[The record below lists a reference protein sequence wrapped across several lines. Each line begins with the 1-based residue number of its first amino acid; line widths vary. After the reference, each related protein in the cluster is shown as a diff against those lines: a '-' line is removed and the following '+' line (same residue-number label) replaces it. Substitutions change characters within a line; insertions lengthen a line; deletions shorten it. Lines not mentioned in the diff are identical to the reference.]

1 MEKIAVVMNPNSG
14 RGIGAQL
21 EPWLRLRLRDRVEIL
36 KVGPGVD
43 ASRWAREQAEAGA
56 SRILVMGGDGTFR
69 SIAAALIGT
78 ETPIGLV
85 ACGTNNNIAAT
96 CGLPH
101 DHHEAVEI
109 ALAEEPQWVS
119 AGRIGDYVFFEG
131 AGIGLEADLWPVGEA
146 FVRHRFRDILDTP
159 LKLASD
165 RSVELVLEIDPPS
178 ERQTVKAFTMTI
190 SNTPVT
196 GAHLKLAPGIDI
208 RDPSLYLTV
217 YHDLGRLKLL
227 ASAHALHQGHKG
239 HGYSTTRYPFMR
251 LKVQSEYPCHVHAD
265 GTLIGT
271 LPIEVVSIPRAV
283 RVALPKPGTM
293 FTARPPELDSVPTQP
308 EPVETS

>member
-1 MEKIAVVMNPNSG
+1 MDKIAVIMNPNSG
-14 RGIGAQL
+14 RGVAAQL
-21 EPWLRLRLRDRVEIL
+21 EPWLRLRLRGRVEIL
-36 KVGPGVD
+36 KVVPGVD
-43 ASRWAREQAEAGA
+43 ASKWAREQADAGV
-56 SRILVMGGDGTFR
+56 SRILVIGGDGTFR

-85 ACGTNNNIAAT
+85 ATGTNNNIAAT

-146 FVRHRFRDILDTP
+146 LVRHRFRDIVEAP
-159 LKLASD
+159 LKLAGD
-165 RSVELVLEIDPPS
+165 RSVELLLEIDPPS

-196 GAHLKLAPGIDI
+196 GAHLIMAPGIDI
-208 RDPSLYLTV
+208 RDPKLYLTV
-217 YHDLGRLKLL
+217 YHDMGRLDLL
-227 ASAHALHQGHKG
+227 ASAHTLRQGHKG

-251 LKVQSEYPCHVHAD
+251 LKIQSEYPCHVHAD

-271 LPIEVVSIPRAV
+271 LPIDVVSIPRAI
-283 RVALPKPGTM
+283 RVALPPPGTVL
-293 FTARPPELDSVPTQP
+293 TPPPADHVAATPQV
-308 EPVETS
+308 VEKS